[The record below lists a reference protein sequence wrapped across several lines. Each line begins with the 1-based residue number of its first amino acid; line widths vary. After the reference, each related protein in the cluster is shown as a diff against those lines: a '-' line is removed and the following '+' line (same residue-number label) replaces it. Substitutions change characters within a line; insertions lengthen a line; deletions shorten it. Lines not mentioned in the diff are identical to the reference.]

1 MNELQQEQAKLNQLV
16 EKNRGSVAVI
26 LEGRDT
32 AGKTGTIRTVTQYLN
47 PAWFSVCLSS
57 KPVNGR

>member
-1 MNELQQEQAKLNQLV
+1 MNELQTQQAKLNQLV
-16 EKNRGSVAVI
+16 EKNNCSIAVI

-47 PAWFSVCLSS
+47 PAWLCL
-57 KPVNGR
+57 